1 MHSLPNTVR
10 PAIAM
15 IELIFAIVVMGI
27 AMMSAPQ
34 LIATAAQ
41 SGYVSIEQEAVNEA
55 SSHLN
60 NILSY
65 LWDEQLSYVYESGN
79 SYQAVLLSVSH
90 GDGDLNISGQ
100 YYRKGTPAR
109 SARTFMRGDSTTYS
123 ASTIGWDSGESTK
136 GDEDDIDDE
145 NDYKDE
151 PFSPY
156 YSIDN
161 PFLVYYNDYDG
172 DEDDIDDE
180 NDETSEAFIKKSAA
194 IRLVKRREEKKKR
207 KLASVKN
214 DLKQRAKTAAKCGP
228 NQRVTKIGP
237 RLYKCITK
245 TAKDKKKSKIL
256 KKWHRIYKG

>member
-136 GDEDDIDDE
+136 GDEDDIDDFDSTSYHLTIDMV
-145 NDYKDE
+145 NPDFDYIEQEGNITINTSVFYISDSPSSSAGYQHSDIIYNVPTASATSTTNIKE
-151 PFSPY
+151 INVTVTSSSGVSELAKSINLVAFSCN
-156 YSIDN
+156 I
-161 PFLVYYNDYDG
+161 
-172 DEDDIDDE
+172 
-180 NDETSEAFIKKSAA
+180 SEA
-194 IRLVKRREEKKKR
+194 
-207 KLASVKN
+207 
-214 DLKQRAKTAAKCGP
+214 DP
-228 NQRVTKIGP
+228 NTFAMKVF
-237 RLYKCITK
+237 
-245 TAKDKKKSKIL
+245 
-256 KKWHRIYKG
+256 